1 MEQKKLE
8 MKNKINSKQIFIS
21 SINLHHNF
29 VNIKKKAGKSM
40 VMGVIKGDAYGH
52 GMNQTFTTLKEA
64 GCNSFYVARL
74 DDALELRESDSKSS
88 INLLGGFTTL
98 ENMKT
103 ISDNRITPI
112 INNFDQLIL
121 LKKYPTLKFILHF
134 DTGMNRL
141 GFKVSETPKLLEQI
155 NQKNLLAVIS
165 HLTSSDDGDLNESS
179 MQLNDLI
186 KINTSFNKPMSI
198 ANSAGIFLNK
208 KFHLDFVRPG
218 KSLYGINPFINKSFG
233 LKPVMSI
240 FAPILQ
246 IANVAKNQTIGY
258 SKTFKAKKSL
268 KVATIDFGYSDGF
281 LRSGSN
287 QANVYIEK
295 FKCPIIGRVSMD
307 LITIDVSNV
316 PEKYLYLGKPVEI
329 LGPNQSYENIALQTR
344 TNEHEILISLGKN
357 AKRVYY

>member
-1 MEQKKLE
+1 VEQKKLE
-8 MKNKINSKQIFIS
+8 MKNKINIKQIFIS
-21 SINLHHNF
+21 SQSLNHNF
-29 VNIKKKAGKSM
+29 RIIQKKVEKSQ

-52 GMNQTFTTLKEA
+52 GMKHTFKTLRKA

-74 DDALELRESDSKSS
+74 DDALELRGINSKCS

-98 ENMKT
+98 ENIKT
-103 ISDNRITPI
+103 ISNHRITPI

-121 LKKYPTLKFILHF
+121 LKNHPALKFILHF

-141 GFKVSETPKLLEQI
+141 GFKVSETPKLLKHI
-155 NQKNLLAVIS
+155 NQKNLLAVMS
-165 HLTSSDDGDLNESS
+165 HLTSSDDGDLNGSRR
-179 MQLNDLI
+179 QLNDLI
-186 KINTSFNKPMSI
+186 QINTSFNKPMSI
-198 ANSAGIFLNK
+198 ANSGGIFLNK

-218 KSLYGINPFINKSFG
+218 KSLYGINPFVRKSFG
-233 LKPVMSI
+233 LKPVMRI
-240 FAPILQ
+240 YAPILQ

-258 SKTFKAKKSL
+258 SKTFKAKKTL

-295 FKCPIIGRVSMD
+295 FKCPIVGRVSMD

-316 PEKYLYLGKPVEI
+316 PEKYLYIGKPVEI
-329 LGPNQSYENIALQTR
+329 LGPHQSYENIALQTG